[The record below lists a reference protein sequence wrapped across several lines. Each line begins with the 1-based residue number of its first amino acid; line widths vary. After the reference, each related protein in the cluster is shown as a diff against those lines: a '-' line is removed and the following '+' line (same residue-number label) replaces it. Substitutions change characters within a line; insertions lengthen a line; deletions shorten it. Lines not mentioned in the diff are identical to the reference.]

1 MLTDWTGLGPDRS
14 LTVSRV
20 RVYFPG
26 YCLLMGKIYLDGAEY
41 TDRSGIISI
50 RVGIRG

>member
-20 RVYFPG
+20 RVYFPS
-26 YCLLMGKIYLDGAEY
+26 YESFNGKNI
-41 TDRSGIISI
+41 TRWSQI
-50 RVGIRG
+50 